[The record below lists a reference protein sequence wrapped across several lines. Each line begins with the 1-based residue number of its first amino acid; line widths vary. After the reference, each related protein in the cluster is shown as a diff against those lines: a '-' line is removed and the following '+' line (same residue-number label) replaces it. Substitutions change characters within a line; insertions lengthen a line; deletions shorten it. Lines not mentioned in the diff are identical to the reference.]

1 MQKSHIQGWWI
12 VCDDYAKAHG
22 HIKNDIAKTHAHI
35 KNEMSKSH
43 GLAIVKVSRYL
54 KGDNI

>member
-12 VCDDYAKAHG
+12 VRDDYAKAHG

-35 KNEMSKSH
+35 KNEMSKNH
-43 GLAIVKVSRYL
+43 GLAM
-54 KGDNI
+54 

>member
-22 HIKNDIAKTHAHI
+22 HI

>member
-12 VCDDYAKAHG
+12 VRDDYAKAHG

-35 KNEMSKSH
+35 KNEMSKTH
-43 GLAIVKVSRYL
+43 GLAMWNVFAYS
-54 KGDNI
+54 